1 MRLTFLA
8 SGAPAAQAALAELT
22 AAYDTVPLDRADV
35 VIALGGDGSLIN
47 ALHAVLALSADRE
60 PPQIYGMNRG
70 TTGFLMNDYSPDRL
84 VDRLSHA
91 MPAVIHPLCMDA
103 LDLDGAPLAPLLACN
118 EVALRRVGEQSARL
132 RVSVDGEVRLE
143 ELRGDG
149 CMVATPAGSTAYNLS
164 ARGPILPLGAGL
176 LALTPICPMTPRRWG
191 GALLRRDAVVKFEV
205 LEPEKRPVVA
215 TSDQRRLVAVSVVE
229 VREAIERPLTVL
241 FDPDRS
247 LDERLLREQFAH

>member
-1 MRLTFLA
+1 VKLA
-8 SGAPAAQAALAELT
+8 FVASDSPVAQAALSELST
-22 AAYDTVPLDRADV
+22 RYEAVPLAEADV
-35 VIALGGDGSLIN
+35 VVALGGDGSLID
-47 ALHAVLALSADRE
+47 ALHAVLGLPADHV
-60 PPQIYGMNRG
+60 PPAVYGMNRG
-70 TTGFLMNDYSPDRL
+70 TTGFLMNDWSAERL
-84 VDRLSHA
+84 QERLAGA
-91 MPAVIHPLCMDA
+91 MPSVLHPLSMDA
-103 LDLDGAPLAPLLACN
+103 VDLDGATLPPLLACN
-118 EVALRRVGEQSARL
+118 EVALRRVGEQSSRL

-191 GALLRRDAVVKFEV
+191 GALLQRNAVVRFDV
-205 LEPEKRPVVA
+205 LEPVKRPVVA
-215 TSDQRRLVAVSVVE
+215 NADQRRLVRVSAVE
-229 VREAIERPLTVL
+229 IREAIERPMTVL